1 MRRVEQ
7 REVGGEG
14 WRRFVGGGGGVV
26 RNTRSEEVKQVRWIK

>member
-1 MRRVEQ
+1 MWRVEQ

-14 WRRFVGGGGGVV
+14 WRRFVGVV